1 MSVGMPPVTAVMP
14 SALGKE
20 ERCCG
25 ARYRNRK
32 GVEFERKELAHH
44 ARAA

>member
-14 SALGKE
+14 SALGEE